1 MKDTSRQPVFEA
13 TKDSL
18 GTKTKHWHPKALTL
32 SVRGKRAV
40 PRGPQTLPRP
50 RVLAGSRKESQ
61 GSGPWGPPASLAGRV
76 GGHQGGVLGGV
87 GDQQGFTP
95 CGGFP
100 APVCRA
106 IQKRGRGLRAP
117 RKAPRPE
124 GTAFTQADHERRL
137 RVSVR
142 KSRFCRSARCEPLP
156 RAETGERAATRRCCN
171 SHLDVQATGQPR
183 PGVSLRWARGPS
195 PDEPGLPPPGQGA
208 PSLLVGGSPARF

>member
-40 PRGPQTLPRP
+40 PGGPQTLPRP

-100 APVCRA
+100 ARVL
-106 IQKRGRGLRAP
+106 GH
-117 RKAPRPE
+117 PE
-124 GTAFTQADHERRL
+124 
-137 RVSVR
+137 VR
-142 KSRFCRSARCEPLP
+142 EGPS
-156 RAETGERAATRRCCN
+156 RAEESPQTRG
-171 SHLDVQATGQPR
+171 D
-183 PGVSLRWARGPS
+183 GVHA
-195 PDEPGLPPPGQGA
+195 
-208 PSLLVGGSPARF
+208 GGS

>member
-40 PRGPQTLPRP
+40 PGGPQTLPRP

-61 GSGPWGPPASLAGRV
+61 GSGPWGSPASLADRW
-76 GGHQGGVLGGV
+76 
-87 GDQQGFTP
+87 GDTREGSWVASGTSRASRP
-95 CGGFP
+95 VAASP
-100 APVCRA
+100 PVCWA

-124 GTAFTQADHERRL
+124 GTAFTPADHERRL

-142 KSRFCRSARCEPLP
+142 KSRFCRSARCEPSP
-156 RAETGERAATRRCCN
+156 RAETGERVATRCCCN
-171 SHLDVQATGQPR
+171 SHLDV
-183 PGVSLRWARGPS
+183 
-195 PDEPGLPPPGQGA
+195 
-208 PSLLVGGSPARF
+208 